1 MSQPILSNYDS
12 TRRATSTR
20 KWEFSSRHKGPGQF
34 LTDPGLP
41 GLVFVTVQV
50 VSQDEVVKLA
60 CRVQPALREM
70 NQDRI
75 ESVTVCGV
83 QEVGPAWRNVCSCCL
98 DVSEYG

>member
-75 ESVTVCGV
+75 ESVNRV
-83 QEVGPAWRNVCSCCL
+83 WRAGGRPCL
-98 DVSEYG
+98 EKRLLLLLGCE